1 MIKREELVS
10 RQEEGASG
18 RSGSER
24 QAAFGRLTDRQL
36 VGSYRL
42 AALLL
47 GSHVEAQDATHDA
60 AVIAWQRFASL
71 RDPDRFDA
79 WFQRI
84 LVNVCRDRLRS
95 RRRVRLISMDEAPEP
110 AAAGSG
116 SNLGERDALRRTLL
130 TLSPDQRMVVV
141 LRYFADLSLEDIAE
155 RTGVRLGTV
164 KSRLHYALQALHA
177 AYDAADRLA
186 GSTSR

>member
-1 MIKREELVS
+1 MIKREEFMS
-10 RQEEGASG
+10 RPEEEASG

-36 VGSYRL
+36 LASYRL

-47 GSHVEAQDATHDA
+47 GSDGEAQDATHDA
-60 AVIAWQRFASL
+60 AVIAWARFASL

-79 WFQRI
+79 WFQKI

-95 RRRVRLISMDEAPEP
+95 RRQVPLISIDEAPEP
-110 AAAGSG
+110 TASGSD
-116 SNLGERDALRRTLL
+116 SNLGERDALRRSLL
-130 TLSPDQRMVVV
+130 TLPPDQRMVVV
-141 LRYFADLSLEDIAE
+141 LRYFVDLSLEEIAE
-155 RTGVRLGTV
+155 RTGERLGTI